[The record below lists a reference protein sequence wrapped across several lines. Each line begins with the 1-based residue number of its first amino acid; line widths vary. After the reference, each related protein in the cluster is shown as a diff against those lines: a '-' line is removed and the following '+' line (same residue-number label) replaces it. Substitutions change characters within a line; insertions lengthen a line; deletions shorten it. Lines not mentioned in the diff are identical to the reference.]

1 MEGFKARL
9 GALTKTPEKY
19 VLAVIED
26 IESQIS
32 ELQKQRESCEKS
44 LKISEKFSEKM
55 IRVVDT
61 EREEWVIPE
70 SEFDPKQHKLL
81 EVVT

>member
-9 GALTKTPEKY
+9 DALTKTPEKY

-32 ELQKQRESCEKS
+32 ELQKQQESCEKF
-44 LKISEKFSEKM
+44 LKSPIQRM
-55 IRVVDT
+55 IKIKD
-61 EREEWVIPE
+61 EFGEEWTIKE
-70 SEFDPKQHKLL
+70 SEYDPKSHKLL